1 MKHASRKRPSARRRT
16 TVNEYLLDLQIEEL
30 AEGGFLATSRQ
41 IQGLVAEGRT
51 IAETADFAR
60 DVARKIIESCIEHGD
75 PVPRLRRK
83 TNGKLATTVAVSV
96 SR

>member
-1 MKHASRKRPSARRRT
+1 MRKRRKTARST
-16 TVNEYLLDLQIEEL
+16 IVDEYLLDLKIETL

-41 IQGLVAEGRT
+41 VQGLVAQGRT
-51 IAETADFAR
+51 IAETVEIAR

-83 TNGKLATTVAVSV
+83 TNGMLATTVAVSIT
-96 SR
+96 R